1 MQSAPADG
9 EDAQYCVSCE
19 AVVLFERV
27 EAGDHPVDDP
37 AGEWICVSCG
47 AALLAGA
54 VPNTSTAPPDPDSAA
69 HRLGVRKRHPW
80 WG

>member
-1 MQSAPADG
+1 MRTKRRSITHTAA
-9 EDAQYCVSCE
+9 EDTQYCVVCE

-47 AALLAGA
+47 SALLVG
-54 VPNTSTAPPDPDSAA
+54 PPLQHLDRSA
-69 HRLGVRKRHPW
+69 
-80 WG
+80 

>member
-1 MQSAPADG
+1 VRNKRRNVTQSAP
-9 EDAQYCVSCE
+9 EDTQYCVFCE

-47 AALLAGA
+47 SALLIG
-54 VPNTSTAPPDPDSAA
+54 PPLQYLDRIA
-69 HRLGVRKRHPW
+69 
-80 WG
+80 